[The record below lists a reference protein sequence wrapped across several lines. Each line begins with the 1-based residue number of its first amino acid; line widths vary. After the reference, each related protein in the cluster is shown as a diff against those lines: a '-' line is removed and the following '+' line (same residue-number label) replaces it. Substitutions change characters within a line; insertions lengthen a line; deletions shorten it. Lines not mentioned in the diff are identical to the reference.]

1 MNIIGKVKTGVAEFM
16 LGSKIILGK
25 PSPGEGDRKLAKI
38 SKIVEAQIP
47 IYGKNVVRKQVV
59 DSIDKDIKRY
69 LKKGDDEA
77 IENMIQN
84 ALATPEYTKL
94 MRRLNLEECHI
105 RALVVMAKNKLRG
118 NK

>member
-1 MNIIGKVKTGVAEFM
+1 MKIISKIKTGFSEFM

-25 PSPGEGDRKLAKI
+25 PEPGEGDRKLAKI

-47 IYGKNVVRKQVV
+47 IYGKNTVRKQVI
-59 DSIDKDIKRY
+59 DSIDKDIKQK
-69 LKKGDDEA
+69 LKKGDEA
-77 IENMIQN
+77 VEEMIQN

-105 RALVVMAKNKLRG
+105 RALVVMAKGEQRG